1 MRLSSVLCALAL
13 SPLFACGFAAE
24 GIVALGTWSYGPGT
38 IADVPAVEGSVV
50 AADTEVVAGD
60 TIVRL
65 NLAKAPQSIL
75 LLEPGT
81 HLRLIEEGTSI
92 IVRLESGT
100 LQANIDD
107 KGPYSDLHVVGAA
120 LDVRVTGTLFVVER
134 VKADTDYVA
143 LVQGKVKVNLRRE
156 VAQALNQS
164 DGGVE
169 LISHQ
174 GVGGSATGGL
184 ASIDALS
191 ARPQLASSFSA
202 RTPVRDQGLGGHG
215 DWNADHGLTQTT
227 VIASS
232 LNANVVEQVRQQ
244 VSQQVSNQVTQ
255 QVSQQVTQ
263 TIVQEVIGGTATPL
277 GTPPAPP
284 H

>member
-1 MRLSSVLCALAL
+1 MRLSSVFCALAL
-13 SPLFACGFAAE
+13 SPLFACSFAAE
-24 GIVALGTWSYGPGT
+24 AVATLGTWSYGPGT
-38 IADVPAVEGSVV
+38 IAEVPAVEGSVV

-60 TIVRL
+60 AIVRL

-81 HLRLIEEGTSI
+81 HLRLIEEGTSL

-100 LQANIDD
+100 VQANIED

-156 VAQALNQS
+156 VAQALNQ
-164 DGGVE
+164 GENGVD
-169 LISHQ
+169 LTSRQ
-174 GVGGSATGGL
+174 GVGGSASGGL
-184 ASIDALS
+184 ASVDALS
-191 ARPQLASSFSA
+191 ARPQLSSSFAS
-202 RTPVRDQGLGGHG
+202 RTSVRDQGLGGSG
-215 DWNADHGLTQTT
+215 DWNTDHGLSQTT
-227 VIASS
+227 AITSDINSNIVD
-232 LNANVVEQVRQQ
+232 QVRQQ
-244 VSQQVSNQVTQ
+244 ISDQVSN

-263 TIVQEVIGGTATPL
+263 TIVQEVIGGSSTPL
-277 GTPPAPP
+277 GTPPSPP
-284 H
+284 P